1 MWYILL
7 LELLFHMIVSYDFVK
22 LVLHVLTISSM
33 CWLIWSQNIAA
44 LYRNHVYIL
53 YKKNCTRCMQI
64 MYIYKMYTKCIQNA
78 STFWKAFAHI
88 LYINLKEQYM
98 AAKSSIQNVYK
109 SFLKCG
115 ICGYFVYYTSIMIYI
130 YTKST

>member
-1 MWYILL
+1 MSWLFPLCADWFEAKILQPYT
-7 LELLFHMIVSYDFVK
+7 E
-22 LVLHVLTISSM
+22 
-33 CWLIWSQNIAA
+33 
-44 LYRNHVYIL
+44 
-53 YKKNCTRCMQI
+53 I
-64 MYIYKMYTKCIQNA
+64 MYTFCIKKTVQDVCKSCTYTKCTQNVYKMHP
-78 STFWKAFAHI
+78 TFWKAFAHI

-115 ICGYFVYYTSIMIYI
+115 ICVYFVYYTSIMIYI

>member
-53 YKKNCTRCMQI
+53 YKKTVQDVCKSCI
-64 MYIYKMYTKCIQNA
+64 YTKCTQNVYKMHP
-78 STFWKAFAHI
+78 TFWKAFAHI

-115 ICGYFVYYTSIMIYI
+115 ICVYFVYYTSIMIYI